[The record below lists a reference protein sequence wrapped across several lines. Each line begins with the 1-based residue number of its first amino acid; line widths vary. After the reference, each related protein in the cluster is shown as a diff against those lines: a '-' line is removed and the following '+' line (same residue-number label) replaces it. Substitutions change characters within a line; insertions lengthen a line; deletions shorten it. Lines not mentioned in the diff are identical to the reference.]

1 VVDDNGELRY
11 EVAVPVGTLKEGK
24 NAVVVA
30 LVSHDAA
37 GNEVTALAHRIVV
50 LDTKAHN
57 TVNIHDVTADNT
69 LNFNE
74 LSAAKQTITGNVRG
88 EDAKA
93 GDPVLIEI
101 NGHQYHGQVIDTGK
115 NTLGYR
121 IEVDSSAF
129 SDNVG
134 HVLKEAT
141 VHVSVTSHDAA
152 GNLAIATSSHDVH
165 LDNFAENSVH
175 IDKVA
180 T

>member
-1 VVDDNGELRY
+1 
-11 EVAVPVGTLKEGK
+11 
-24 NAVVVA
+24 
-30 LVSHDAA
+30 
-37 GNEVTALAHRIVV
+37 
-50 LDTKAHN
+50 
-57 TVNIHDVTADNT
+57 NIHDVTADNT
-69 LNFNE
+69 LNFTE

-93 GDPVLIEI
+93 GDPVLVEI

-134 HVLKEAT
+134 HVLKDAT

-165 LDNFAENSVH
+165 LDNFA
-175 IDKVA
+175 
-180 T
+180 

>member
-1 VVDDNGELRY
+1 Y
-11 EVAVPVGTLKEGK
+11 EVAVDSSVLTEGS
-24 NAVVVA
+24 NNVEVTVTG
-30 LVSHDAA
+30 VDTA
-37 GNEVTALAHRIVV
+37 GNTAVAVQHTTVV

-69 LNFNE
+69 LNFTE

-93 GDPVLIEI
+93 GDPVLVEI

-121 IEVDSSAF
+121 IEVDSAAF

-134 HVLKEAT
+134 HV
-141 VHVSVTSHDAA
+141 
-152 GNLAIATSSHDVH
+152 
-165 LDNFAENSVH
+165 
-175 IDKVA
+175 
-180 T
+180 